1 MKTTTDRD
9 IISDIHRTRE
19 AIAAKFDH
27 NVKALVADVISRQKL
42 HGARLA
48 PPPPKK
54 PRP

>member
-19 AIAAKFDH
+19 AMAAKFGYD
-27 NVKALVADVISRQKL
+27 VKALFADLISRQKQQ
-42 HGARLA
+42 GARLTS
-48 PPPPKK
+48 PPPKK